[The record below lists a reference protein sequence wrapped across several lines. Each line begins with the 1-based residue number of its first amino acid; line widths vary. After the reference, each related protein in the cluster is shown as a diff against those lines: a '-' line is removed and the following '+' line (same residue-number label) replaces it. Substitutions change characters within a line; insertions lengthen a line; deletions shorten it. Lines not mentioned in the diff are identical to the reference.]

1 LELNTLFITA
11 TVMEHRIDVEPLN
24 DDVLVYCGASF

>member
-1 LELNTLFITA
+1 LELTTLFITA
-11 TVMEHRIDVEPLN
+11 TVIEHRIDGETLN